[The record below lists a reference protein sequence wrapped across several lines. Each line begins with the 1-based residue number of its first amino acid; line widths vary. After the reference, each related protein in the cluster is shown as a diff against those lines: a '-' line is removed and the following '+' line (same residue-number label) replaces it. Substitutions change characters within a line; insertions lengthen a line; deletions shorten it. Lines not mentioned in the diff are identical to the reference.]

1 MWRFKNLRYE
11 QNKNRKQII
20 LKFQTLFNRIM
31 KLSKTK
37 LFLFT
42 TFITLS
48 FSSVCVA
55 GIHGDGVNRDSNP
68 LKDEESMRD
77 PFALPL
83 EVNFLKKSQAA
94 ENADS
99 ESGEWIEGMVAS
111 NVKGIFRSN
120 GKSIANINHVWVET
134 GKWVGEEQVTV
145 INRNSVVLSG
155 KSGVE
160 RTLLIQENGARF
172 QTTKRIVSRTVKG
185 K

>member
-1 MWRFKNLRYE
+1 
-11 QNKNRKQII
+11 
-20 LKFQTLFNRIM
+20 M
-31 KLSKTK
+31 KLNKTK

-42 TFITLS
+42 TIIILRFTA
-48 FSSVCVA
+48 VCVA
-55 GIHGDGVNRDSNP
+55 DISSDNANSESNP
-68 LKDEESMRD
+68 VKDEVLMRD

-83 EVNFLKKSQAA
+83 DVNFLKKSQAS

-111 NVKGIFRSN
+111 NVRGIFRSN

-134 GKWVGEEQVTV
+134 GKWVGDEQVTAINKDSV
-145 INRNSVVLSG
+145 ILSG

-160 RTLLIQENGARF
+160 RTLLMQEKVARF
-172 QTTKRIVSRTVKG
+172 ETTQRIVSRTVKE

>member
-1 MWRFKNLRYE
+1 
-11 QNKNRKQII
+11 
-20 LKFQTLFNRIM
+20 M
-31 KLSKTK
+31 KLNKTK

-42 TFITLS
+42 TIIILRFTA
-48 FSSVCVA
+48 VCVA
-55 GIHGDGVNRDSNP
+55 DISSDNTNSESNP
-68 LKDEESMRD
+68 VKDEVLMRD

-83 EVNFLKKSQAA
+83 DVNFLKKSQAS

-111 NVKGIFRSN
+111 NVRGIFRSN

-134 GKWVGEEQVTV
+134 GKWVGDEQVTA
-145 INRNSVVLSG
+145 INKDSVVLSG

-160 RTLLIQENGARF
+160 RTLLMQEKVARF
-172 QTTKRIVSRTVKG
+172 ETTQRIVSRTVKG

>member
-1 MWRFKNLRYE
+1 
-11 QNKNRKQII
+11 
-20 LKFQTLFNRIM
+20 M
-31 KLSKTK
+31 KLNKTK

-42 TFITLS
+42 TIIILR
-48 FSSVCVA
+48 FSAVCVA
-55 GIHGDGVNRDSNP
+55 DIRSDNANSESNP
-68 LKDEESMRD
+68 VKGEVLMRD

-83 EVNFLKKSQAA
+83 DVNFLKKSQAS

-111 NVKGIFRSN
+111 NVRGIFRSN

-134 GKWVGEEQVTV
+134 GKWVGDEQVTAINKDSV
-145 INRNSVVLSG
+145 ILSG

-160 RTLLIQENGARF
+160 RTILMQEKVARF
-172 QTTKRIVSRTVKG
+172 ETTQRIVSRTVKG

>member
-1 MWRFKNLRYE
+1 
-11 QNKNRKQII
+11 
-20 LKFQTLFNRIM
+20 M
-31 KLSKTK
+31 KLSKAK

-42 TFITLS
+42 TLITLS

-83 EVNFLKKSQAA
+83 EVNFLKKLQAA
-94 ENADS
+94 ENAYS
-99 ESGEWIEGMVAS
+99 ESEEWIEGMVAS

-134 GKWVGEEQVTV
+134 GKWVGEEQVIA
-145 INRNSVVLSG
+145 INRDSVVLSG
-155 KSGVE
+155 KSGAE
-160 RTLLIQENGARF
+160 RTLLMQEDGARF
-172 QTTKRIVSRTVKG
+172 ETTKRIVSRTVKV